1 MPIPVCLDPASLEI
15 YEALPSI
22 HQQEIE
28 RRSVS
33 VVAALQYLEPTT
45 PSNMRQVHY
54 REQAIPV
61 IKSMVWVDFLI
72 AHDAQF
78 PRLDLSLAAQIAL
91 RGKYIAKVMAEGLDG
106 KRDHT
111 EELLPLAVSLT
122 GLHATIL
129 AAPELFTTHPGPL
142 EDVAT
147 QIRTDFLPSQV
158 PLWNL
163 RREQRLRGLL
173 Q

>member
-1 MPIPVCLDPASLEI
+1 MSMPVCLDVRSQEI
-15 YEALPSI
+15 YRTLPLR
-22 HQQEIE
+22 HQEEIE
-28 RRSVS
+28 WRSVR
-33 VVAALQYLEPTT
+33 VVADLQHLEPTT
-45 PSNMRQVHY
+45 PSKPVKCLYKQT
-54 REQAIPV
+54 AIPP
-61 IKSMVWVDFLI
+61 IKRMTWGDFCI
-72 AHDAQF
+72 ARGAEF
-78 PRLDLSLAAQIAL
+78 PRLDPEHAATIVDVAET
-91 RGKYIAKVMAEGLDG
+91 IVEIMAKGLDG

-129 AAPELFTTHPGPL
+129 ATPELFTTHPGPL